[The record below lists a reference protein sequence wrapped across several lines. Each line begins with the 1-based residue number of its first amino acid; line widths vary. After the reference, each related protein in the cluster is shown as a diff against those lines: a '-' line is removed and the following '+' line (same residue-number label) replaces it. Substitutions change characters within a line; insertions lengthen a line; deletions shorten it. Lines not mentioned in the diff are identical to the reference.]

1 MSVRDEQ
8 REETIRETKMKLEK
22 ETEKGR
28 RERLERKVKRKRK
41 EISDS
46 LRVPLFP
53 EERCFTPVA
62 DKELVYKKCF
72 TAS

>member
-1 MSVRDEQ
+1 MRDEQ
-8 REETIRETKMKLEK
+8 REGTIRETKTKL
-22 ETEKGR
+22 TEKGK

-53 EERCFTPVA
+53 EERCFTPET

>member
-1 MSVRDEQ
+1 MRDEQ
-8 REETIRETKMKLEK
+8 REGTIRETKTKLEK
-22 ETEKGR
+22 ETEKGK

-46 LRVPLFP
+46 FGVPLFP
-53 EERCFTPVA
+53 EERCFTPET